1 VEQVIYA
8 MTTRFIRTQV
18 LLDPETRIRLD
29 EMARQQKRSLSDL
42 VRELLKEQ
50 LRLHT
55 RCQMREA
62 ARLLR
67 VDYETDEE
75 LTAFVALD
83 GGDTHGVSSAAHA

>member
-1 VEQVIYA
+1 MA
-8 MTTRFIRTQV
+8 ARFIRTRV

-29 EMARQQKRSLSDL
+29 EMARQQKRSLSEL

-55 RCQMREA
+55 RCQMMEA

-67 VDYETDEE
+67 EDYETDEE

-83 GGDTHGVSSAAHA
+83 GDDTHGVLSAVHA

>member
-1 VEQVIYA
+1 VEQGIYA
-8 MTTRFIRTQV
+8 MTARYIRTQV

-29 EMARQQKRSLSDL
+29 EMARQQERSLSDL

-55 RCQMREA
+55 RCQMMEA

-67 VDYETDEE
+67 EDYETDEE

-83 GGDTHGVSSAAHA
+83 GDDTYA

>member
-1 VEQVIYA
+1 
-8 MTTRFIRTQV
+8 MTAQYIRTQV

-29 EMARQQKRSLSDL
+29 EVARQQKRSLSDL

-55 RCQMREA
+55 RGQMMET

-67 VDYETDEE
+67 ADYETDEE

-83 GGDTHGVSSAAHA
+83 GGDTHGLSSAVHA